1 MLTGPCKSVEHNKM
15 EMLATFLIFDN
26 NKDGFVDA
34 TDFKKTLNSM
44 GQPLGEFEAKLIIG
58 EMDKK
63 RQGKLSYDGKFLL
76 PNISIANVNAN
87 HKHPTLYIF
96 LIKKSIYPLPILI
109 HRGVLLGREHIFN
122 I

>member
-63 RQGKLSYDGKFLL
+63 RQGKLSYDGKVLL
-76 PNISIANVNAN
+76 LNISIANVNAN

-96 LIKKSIYPLPILI
+96 LI
-109 HRGVLLGREHIFN
+109 
-122 I
+122 